1 MLAKIDSSVL
11 GTVVE
16 VTTISGSVP
25 EKTTLLSEERCS
37 LITGSKSIYFKYE
50 KKEFNSS
57 KIINEMIILN

>member
-50 KKEFNSS
+50 KKE
-57 KIINEMIILN
+57 LTQAR